1 MTPARRLRE
10 RLATG
15 EPLLLP
21 GAYNA
26 LAAKILELA
35 GHEAVYTGGYAAAAA
50 NWGLPDIGLMTQTE
64 MLGHINRVTGATSL
78 PVVSDADTGFGDL
91 ITVART
97 VREYERAGAAAI
109 QFEDQVFPK
118 KCGHMEGKKVI
129 PTSEMVAKVRAALA
143 ARTNPDTLII
153 ARTDAIAVTGL
164 DDAIDRMNAYA
175 DAGADI
181 IFPDAPRSIEEL
193 SEIRARVR
201 PGAKL
206 LANFSENGKTP
217 LLNVKEVGALGYT
230 IALYPSSLLFA
241 AVKSAQEIAA
251 LLKGEGTSASA
262 VSRMVGFDDLNDG
275 ILGKAAW
282 QAEEERITA
291 LG

>member
-26 LAAKILELA
+26 LTAKILELA

-50 NWGLPDIGLMTQTE
+50 TFALPDIGLMTQTE
-64 MLGHINRVTGATSL
+64 MLGHIGRVSTATSL
-78 PVVSDADTGFGDL
+78 PVVSDADTGFGD
-91 ITVART
+91 IINVART
-97 VREYERAGAAAI
+97 VREYEKAGAAAV

-129 PTSEMVAKVRAALA
+129 PCDEMVAKVRAALA
-143 ARTNPDTLII
+143 ARTNPDTVII

-175 DAGADI
+175 DAGADV
-181 IFPDAPRSIEEL
+181 IFPDAPRSVEEL
-193 SEIRARVR
+193 TAIRERVR

-217 LLNVKEVGALGYT
+217 LMDVKTVGALGYA

-241 AVKSAQEIAA
+241 AVKSAQVVAA
-251 LLKGEGTSASA
+251 LLKGEGTSTSA
-262 VSRMVGFDDLNDG
+262 VGWMVGFDELNDG

-282 QAEEERITA
+282 QAEEERILA